1 MNGIMKTDV
10 KPAAPQNLSVY
21 VPEKTRKPGE
31 VAFAALGTF
40 LGVMGYY
47 FALGMTSNS
56 YSAPSVFPK
65 AASVVIMACGA
76 VSLFKALRREKV
88 LPGPGPEPG
97 RNVLFRFLL
106 PKDVL
111 FVLGM
116 LVVYCLALP
125 RLHFIASS
133 YLFMVAGMVWLHR
146 GKKIFQSLAVSAAT
160 LAVLVAVFRYVF
172 LVILP

>member
-1 MNGIMKTDV
+1 VN
-10 KPAAPQNLSVY
+10 PSHC
-21 VPEKTRKPGE
+21 VPEKTRKRKPGE
-31 VAFAALGTF
+31 AAFAALGTL
-40 LGVMGYY
+40 LGVLGYY
-47 FALGMTSNS
+47 FALNMTSSS

-76 VSLFKALRREKV
+76 VSLFKALRREKA
-88 LPGPGPEPG
+88 LPGPGW
-97 RNVLFRFLL
+97 NVLFRFLL

-146 GKKIFQSLAVSAAT
+146 GGKIFQSLAVSAAT